1 MQRLVRG
8 MSADDWRIFQSYAR
22 RVRDINSSGLDGTH
36 EIDIE
41 IFRAL
46 CCPPT
51 QGPLFPNLVS
61 LTWEDRRNEAVPF
74 LRYFLT
80 PSLLHMIWNQHGG
93 PEITRISLLPSIRSI
108 CPHMTE
114 AILWSKDS
122 SEQLAK
128 ATSDLICGWDLLE
141 SLMCGA
147 LSEEGWVHLA
157 SIPTLRV
164 LKIGIGSLAFTPALL
179 HSTAELRQAF
189 SALEELFLY
198 TGALDA
204 HTSLITLMQHAPLK
218 SIICSPSVPWTSKQL
233 QTLVE
238 SLCNGVTGNTLQ
250 KFTLKRDNQLE
261 ESIHPGADHIA
272 PIGAFRPLFRFCNLT
287 NISVASLGGF
297 DWENADLEEMSSH
310 FPQLQSLDMDTT
322 HGCWTHSKITLTGLV
337 PLLRNCP
344 HLRWLGI
351 VIDAT
356 ILPPDTEKPRGY
368 AGKVGVWNRH
378 LKSLVLGDS
387 KIDDAARVAAFLSD
401 IVPYVNHIFSWIGD
415 DDDQPPEQ
423 REYCERWDEAASLI
437 KVFADV
443 RKQEM
448 V

>member
-1 MQRLVRG
+1 MQHLVRD
-8 MSADDWRIFQSYAR
+8 MNADDWRIFQSYAR

-41 IFRAL
+41 IIRAL

-297 DWENADLEEMSSH
+297 IGKMRTSRRCPAISLSFNRWIWTPHMGAGPTPRLHSPVWCLFCEIAHIFVGWELLSMRLYYLQTRRSHEDMQEKWAYGIDTSSH
-310 FPQLQSLDMDTT
+310 WF
-322 HGCWTHSKITLTGLV
+322 W
-337 PLLRNCP
+337 
-344 HLRWLGI
+344 
-351 VIDAT
+351 VI
-356 ILPPDTEKPRGY
+356 
-368 AGKVGVWNRH
+368 
-378 LKSLVLGDS
+378 
-387 KIDDAARVAAFLSD
+387 
-401 IVPYVNHIFSWIGD
+401 
-415 DDDQPPEQ
+415 Q
-423 REYCERWDEAASLI
+423 R
-437 KVFADV
+437 
-443 RKQEM
+443 
-448 V
+448 